1 MPGWVDLN
9 QFWKEWHPAIL
20 ELVPIFLHTRLLIE
34 KQENK
39 ANGLENESDEE
50 DEEEEEEEE
59 EGDDTGDNID

>member
-9 QFWKEWHPAIL
+9 QIWKEWHPAIL
-20 ELVPIFLHTRLLIE
+20 TGSYISCYFFTRLLIE

-39 ANGLENESDEE
+39 ANGLENERDEE
-50 DEEEEEEEE
+50 DEEE